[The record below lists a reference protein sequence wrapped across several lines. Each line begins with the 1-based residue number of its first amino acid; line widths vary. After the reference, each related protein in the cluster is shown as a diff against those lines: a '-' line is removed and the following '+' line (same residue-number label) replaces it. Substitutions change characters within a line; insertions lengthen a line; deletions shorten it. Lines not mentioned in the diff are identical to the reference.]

1 VLAVEWAQRLAGL
14 LPKDYLEVR
23 LAILNESQ
31 RQLTFLG
38 HGLRGRE
45 LLENLKRKTEGRKRK
60 TAP

>member
-1 VLAVEWAQRLAGL
+1 
-14 LPKDYLEVR
+14 VR

-38 HGLRGRE
+38 HGRRGRE
-45 LLENLKRKTEGRKRK
+45 LLENLKQKTESRKRK